1 MQIATLAEGGATRSA
16 VPIIGCGCLDVAAV
30 RARLWAAWSE
40 HGLRLL
46 HWTEAGSSPADALGA
61 GHPLVSD
68 IPEPY
73 GGVLS
78 AYFAG
83 EDVDPTALP
92 VDPVGTP
99 FQRKVWEALRR
110 IPRGEVRSYAAVAN
124 EIGSPR
130 GMRAV
135 GAANGKN
142 PICIAV
148 PCHRV
153 VEAGMRLGGYTGG
166 LHLKRHL
173 LELEG
178 VKVVGDSVQPG
189 QLELVP

>member
-1 MQIATLAEGGATRSA
+1 MRPALAS
-16 VPIIGCGCLDVAAV
+16 IGCGHVDVAPV
-30 RARLWAAWSE
+30 RARLWAAWTE
-40 HGLRLL
+40 RGLCFL
-46 HWTEAGSSPADALGA
+46 HWSDAGSSAADAFGTM
-61 GHPLVSD
+61 HPPETE

-73 GGVLS
+73 AGVLRT
-78 AYFAG
+78 YLAG
-83 EDVDPTALP
+83 EAVDPTTLP
-92 VDPVGTP
+92 VDPAGTP
-99 FQRKVWEALRR
+99 FQRRVWEALRR

-142 PICIAV
+142 PICIVV

-166 LHLKRHL
+166 LHLKRFL

-189 QLELVP
+189 QLELA

>member
-1 MQIATLAEGGATRSA
+1 MRPAWASM
-16 VPIIGCGCLDVAAV
+16 GCGQMDVPAV
-30 RARLWAAWSE
+30 QARLWAAWTDQ
-40 HGLRLL
+40 GLSCLG
-46 HWTEAGSSPADALGA
+46 WTAAGTSAADVFGSA
-61 GHPLVSD
+61 HPPELE

-73 GGVLS
+73 GGTLR
-78 AYFAG
+78 AYLAG
-83 EDVDPTALP
+83 QSVDPTSLP
-92 VDPVGTP
+92 IDPAGTP
-99 FQRKVWEALRR
+99 FQRRVWEALRR

-142 PICIAV
+142 PICIVV

-166 LHLKRHL
+166 LHLKRFL

-178 VKVVGDSVQPG
+178 VKVVGDAVQPG
-189 QLELVP
+189 QLELM